1 MSFCHQAVLPPPR
14 PGRRVAR
21 DYLCFVMR
29 PRLLAGTTPKFGTD
43 RPAENDTFQHH
54 SFTPQFQDCASV
66 CWCTESCTAISS
78 LQEISLTLRLSITHT
93 DVSPISCLVPGE
105 LTSAQEQAGRHT
117 RTVYILRQATTV
129 VNNSTA
135 VLKTSFFEADSDISL
150 FGLTGKIFPFL
161 GRAHFPNYFRVTF
174 LLL

>member
-14 PGRRVAR
+14 PGRRVAQ

-29 PRLLAGTTPKFGTD
+29 PRLLAGTTPKFGTAD
-43 RPAENDTFQHH
+43 QPKTTLSSTIPSRHNSRTVL
-54 SFTPQFQDCASV
+54 QFADVRNHAPLS
-66 CWCTESCTAISS
+66 ARFKKS
-78 LQEISLTLRLSITHT
+78 LALRLSITHT

-161 GRAHFPNYFRVTF
+161 SRAHFPNYFRVTF